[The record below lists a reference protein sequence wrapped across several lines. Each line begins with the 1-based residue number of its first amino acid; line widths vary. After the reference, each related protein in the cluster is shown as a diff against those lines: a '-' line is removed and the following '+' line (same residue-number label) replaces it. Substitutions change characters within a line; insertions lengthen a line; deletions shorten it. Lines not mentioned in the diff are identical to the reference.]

1 MNIERLNRIVVVGGA
16 ENHRGRASRSE
27 PRLRCHDCH
36 IAKGAEVPIV
46 MAQVDGKKK
55 SICILKEPFY
65 PTDDIEADMAV
76 IKGKFEGVVGIN
88 PRRKYITLQS

>member
-55 SICILKEPFY
+55 SICQTSQVCP
-65 PTDDIEADMAV
+65 PTDDIEADMKA
-76 IKGKFEGVVGIN
+76 IKGKFDGVLGIK
-88 PRRKYITLQS
+88 PRRKYTTLQS